1 LRVVLEHQDLIGP
14 HQVADLSTRR
24 AYSLYVVNR
33 FDAALECAESG
44 VRAAEEAG
52 DGILLADG
60 LLVLARVALSAQ
72 GPLRARQAAQRAV
85 EMLQPVGDNAR
96 QAAALTELARA
107 HSNLAT
113 VGIVAE
119 PSEQAAA
126 FAQRAL
132 DIGHRLGRDD
142 IAAQACCY
150 LGDARLAGGDLR
162 GADDLRRAISLA
174 RADSRVETRVRCY
187 VNAAGAF
194 RSGRLDD
201 AERYVAEG
209 LRVAADG
216 EFFAGQ
222 YRLRLTAAA
231 VQASRGDWDAAI
243 ADLRT
248 LLNTPG
254 EPGVIAAL
262 ARSLLARLLA
272 RRGDQEAGDVLSV
285 ALADPAVTGDSFVS
299 GPLAVARVE
308 LGWLDGSLG
317 ELTDD
322 AQRAL
327 DRADR
332 AGHKTV
338 YAELCTYLRRAGI
351 DAPRPVDPPG
361 PWAPT
366 LARRWQEAANAWAA
380 LGERYER
387 AVVLATAPDGV
398 AKTQGLRLLRE
409 LGAVATIPA
418 V

>member
-1 LRVVLEHQDLIGP
+1 
-14 HQVADLSTRR
+14 
-24 AYSLYVVNR
+24 
-33 FDAALECAESG
+33 
-44 VRAAEEAG
+44 
-52 DGILLADG
+52 
-60 LLVLARVALSAQ
+60 
-72 GPLRARQAAQRAV
+72 
-85 EMLQPVGDNAR
+85 M
-96 QAAALTELARA
+96 
-107 HSNLAT
+107 
-113 VGIVAE
+113 
-119 PSEQAAA
+119 
-126 FAQRAL
+126 
-132 DIGHRLGRDD
+132 
-142 IAAQACCY
+142 
-150 LGDARLAGGDLR
+150 
-162 GADDLRRAISLA
+162 
-174 RADSRVETRVRCY
+174 
-187 VNAAGAF
+187 
-194 RSGRLDD
+194 
-201 AERYVAEG
+201 
-209 LRVAADG
+209 
-216 EFFAGQ
+216 
-222 YRLRLTAAA
+222 
-231 VQASRGDWDAAI
+231 
-243 ADLRT
+243 
-248 LLNTPG
+248 
-254 EPGVIAAL
+254 IAAL

-338 YAELCTYLRRAGI
+338 YAELCTYLRRAVI

-387 AVVLATAPDGV
+387 AVVLATAPDGA

>member
-187 VNAAGAF
+187 AAGGAF

-262 ARSLLARLLA
+262 ARSLLARLLGPA
-272 RRGDQEAGDVLSV
+272 RR
-285 ALADPAVTGDSFVS
+285 S
-299 GPLAVARVE
+299 GGR
-308 LGWLDGSLG
+308 
-317 ELTDD
+317 
-322 AQRAL
+322 
-327 DRADR
+327 
-332 AGHKTV
+332 
-338 YAELCTYLRRAGI
+338 
-351 DAPRPVDPPG
+351 
-361 PWAPT
+361 
-366 LARRWQEAANAWAA
+366 
-380 LGERYER
+380 
-387 AVVLATAPDGV
+387 
-398 AKTQGLRLLRE
+398 
-409 LGAVATIPA
+409 
-418 V
+418 